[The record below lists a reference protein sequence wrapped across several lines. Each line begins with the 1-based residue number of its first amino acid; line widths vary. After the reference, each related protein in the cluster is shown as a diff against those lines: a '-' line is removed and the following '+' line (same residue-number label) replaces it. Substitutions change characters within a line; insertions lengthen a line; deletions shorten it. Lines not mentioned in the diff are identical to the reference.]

1 MCEYPGGKPAC
12 AMKVKGVPRQPTLIF
27 CEGFEWS
34 TPVGTRKM
42 VNYAWVG

>member
-12 AMKVKGVPRQPTLIF
+12 AMKVKGVRCQPTLIF

-34 TPVGTRKM
+34 TSVGTRKM
-42 VNYAWVG
+42 VNYA

>member
-1 MCEYPGGKPAC
+1 MCEYFGGKPMG

>member
-12 AMKVKGVPRQPTLIF
+12 AMKVKGMPCQPTLTF

>member
-12 AMKVKGVPRQPTLIF
+12 AMKVKGVLLQPTLIF

-34 TPVGTRKM
+34 TSVGTRKM
-42 VNYAWVG
+42 VNYA

>member
-1 MCEYPGGKPAC
+1 MCECPGGKPAC

-34 TPVGTRKM
+34 TCVGTRKL
-42 VNYAWVG
+42 VNYARGG